1 MSCRKFPPLSSM
13 HVYYNGL
20 AKPTW
25 PKGPLRLTQ
34 LGAPKDMWHSW
45 PMWDNNLL
53 TQCFDVGTSGG
64 IVFQWGEGKTNA
76 NSWSGFY
83 EIAPNIEMKILIA
96 HTWNQVVEKTILP
109 LVSGTLKILSLEAIC
124 SIQSAIK
131 CHVRCNIIRLKV
143 QRICFPKNK
152 VWYDIT
158 MLVYIWVQFNFI
170 KSTIFLTKGAKMLD
184 SRSSVSFFQF
194 VKFDLDIKMTP
205 NLSSLGAIHSIQSV
219 IRCHIRCNVI
229 RLKEQIIRFLENK
242 VWFDITLPTC
252 PELCVI

>member
-1 MSCRKFPPLSSM
+1 MSCWKFPPISSM

-45 PMWDNNLL
+45 PMWDNNLF

-64 IVFQWGEGKTNA
+64 IAFQWGEGKTNA
-76 NSWSGFY
+76 NSWSSGFY

-109 LVSGTLKILSLEAIC
+109 LVSGTLKILSLEATC
-124 SIQSAIK
+124 SIQSEIK

-158 MLVYIWVQFNFI
+158 MLV
-170 KSTIFLTKGAKMLD
+170 
-184 SRSSVSFFQF
+184 
-194 VKFDLDIKMTP
+194 
-205 NLSSLGAIHSIQSV
+205 
-219 IRCHIRCNVI
+219 
-229 RLKEQIIRFLENK
+229 
-242 VWFDITLPTC
+242 
-252 PELCVI
+252 